1 MSVNP
6 TGLPEKE
13 TRALAWRSDRRSV
26 TSLRIAVLAL
36 VVSIGAAFGPPAF
49 DVVNRAVLVSR
60 FAEAIISTSSLDV
73 QKASSAVS
81 PGSTADQYIQVVTNV
96 WAAHEDS
103 GVTPDAEPGTIEIL
117 GWFSVQLCFP
127 TQPLLPY
134 TCATFSDFEFSEAG
148 RITRF
153 VIDGQPLEDMFLAV
167 NWDNDFTDDSDES
180 DILRSLSAG
189 TLLSADR
196 SVKTVVFWIQRDRQ
210 NGEEF
215 EQVALSRVVAQ
226 DPSESEVPIVSS
238 AFPATLDWFETKY
251 AAVHVPDDT
260 RFLFV
265 CWTAP
270 SVVDGCD
277 WFYYI

>member
-196 SVKTVVFWIQRDRQ
+196 S
-210 NGEEF
+210 
-215 EQVALSRVVAQ
+215 RVVAQ